1 MKITARHRTCPNKCI
16 CFAYFQRPTI
26 VVVDQTFQ
34 RCKVIIVCDACQL
47 FHFTEYSQI
56 QVFVSIFLFLV
67 HSRSHFFPLLCA
79 FVICCLEAIVRLFSC
94 CFLIPSL
101 ASYKTL
107 NLWIYIVIT
116 MMRIFFSLHF
126 QLIFDPVFFYLMHM
140 DTKSTYVL
148 FHVRISS
155 YLNIF
160 HMIVSVCVVCS
171 FAFLSQ
177 WLFQQKADTTKKQN
191 ILLFVFLFLCIIII
205 WWMLCL
211 CTAPASQKF
220 LC

>member
-1 MKITARHRTCPNKCI
+1 M
-16 CFAYFQRPTI
+16 Y
-26 VVVDQTFQ
+26 
-34 RCKVIIVCDACQL
+34 
-47 FHFTEYSQI
+47 
-56 QVFVSIFLFLV
+56 
-67 HSRSHFFPLLCA
+67 LLCILPATNHRRCRPNVSTMQSHHRLRCMSTLPFHWVFTDTNFRINFSFSCSLA
-79 FVICCLEAIVRLFSC
+79 FTLFSLTMRFC
-94 CFLIPSL
+94 YLLPRGNCSSFFVLF
-101 ASYKTL
+101 SYSFFSFIQ
-107 NLWIYIVIT
+107 NFEFVNMYCYYE
-116 MMRIFFSLHF
+116 MRIFFSLHF